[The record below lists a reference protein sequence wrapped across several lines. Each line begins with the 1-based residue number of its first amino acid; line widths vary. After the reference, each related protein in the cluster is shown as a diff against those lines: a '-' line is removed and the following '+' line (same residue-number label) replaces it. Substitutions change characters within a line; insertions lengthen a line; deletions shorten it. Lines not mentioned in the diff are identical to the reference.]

1 LTEESVREDLQ
12 RQPHLLMKLAENSL
26 TVAES
31 LRNNYF
37 KNTAKF
43 VAHLRGAMRMA
54 AMGKR
59 SDNLLETT
67 SVDDADWS
75 ELQGEVV
82 TFMDGGVGEVEIS
95 GQVPILLRVGSYSV
109 RTGERRLAERE
120 QFGYYPV
127 ILGNLEGVARN
138 AKTL

>member
-1 LTEESVREDLQ
+1 MEESVREDLQ

-31 LRNNYF
+31 LRDNYF

-54 AMGKR
+54 ATGKR
-59 SDNLLETT
+59 ADNLLETIR
-67 SVDDADWS
+67 VDDADWS

-82 TFMDGGVGEVEIS
+82 TFMDGGIGEVEIS

-109 RTGERRLAERE
+109 RTGE
-120 QFGYYPV
+120 
-127 ILGNLEGVARN
+127 
-138 AKTL
+138 